1 MAYIEETNAKYTIK
15 DSVFCDL
22 FTKKEYLLQL
32 YQFLHP
38 EDENVTEDEVEI
50 ETLQNVLIDQM
61 YNDLGFRVGNRLLI
75 LVEAQST
82 WSINILMRGFIYLAQ
97 TYNQYIQKNE
107 LNVYSSKKLDF
118 PRPEFYVVFTGTRQ
132 TRPEYLSLSEEFFDG
147 SDLIELK
154 AKMFYDEDKTD
165 ILHQYITFTKILTQ
179 QEAIYG
185 RKRTAVEK
193 TIKICRDRDI
203 LSKYLK
209 EREVEVISMMGALY
223 DEEVIKR
230 IYMKEVT
237 DEAQER
243 GEKIG
248 EERGRKQGAKV
259 IIDLSRKF
267 GLSNDEIISRLQ
279 QGLEISK
286 EEAKK
291 YLEMFGR

>member
-147 SDLIELK
+147 SDLIELR
-154 AKMFYDEDKTD
+154 AKIFYDEDKTD
-165 ILHQYITFTKILTQ
+165 ILHQYITFTKILIQ
-179 QEAIYG
+179 QEEIYG
-185 RKRTAVEK
+185 RKQTAVEE
-193 TIKICRDRDI
+193 TIKICRDRNI

-209 EREVEVISMMGALY
+209 EREVEVISMMRVLY
-223 DEEVIKR
+223 DEEVIQKN
-230 IYMKEVT
+230 YMKEV
-237 DEAQER
+237 QER
-243 GEKIG
+243 SEKIG
-248 EERGRKQGAKV
+248 EERGRKIGAKG
-259 IIDLSRKF
+259 IIDLSKEF
-267 GLSNDEIISRLQ
+267 GLSDDEIVSRLQ
-279 QGLEISK
+279 QKLAISK

-291 YLEMFGR
+291 YLEMFKN